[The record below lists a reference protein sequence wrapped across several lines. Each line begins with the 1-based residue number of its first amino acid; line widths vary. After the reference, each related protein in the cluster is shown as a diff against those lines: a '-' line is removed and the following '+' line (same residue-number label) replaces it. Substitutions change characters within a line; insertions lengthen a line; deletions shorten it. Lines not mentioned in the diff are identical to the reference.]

1 MRMYMMTSSKETER
15 VDISATW
22 TPGLGKTL
30 TTGISSSVQK
40 VSHLRRREDTGMN
53 SSESV
58 AESARR
64 PLYRVTTG
72 ELRTDVENLEKQLG
86 DIFRLGGQME
96 SSGIA

>member
-1 MRMYMMTSSKETER
+1 
-15 VDISATW
+15 
-22 TPGLGKTL
+22 
-30 TTGISSSVQK
+30 
-40 VSHLRRREDTGMN
+40 MN

-58 AESARR
+58 GESARR
-64 PLYRVTTG
+64 PLHRVTTG